1 MLTAY
6 CGAWVMNLS
15 AFFFANR
22 FAVSLFNLS
31 PEAQAMALDIMVW
44 FNIVSLFVWPSSFT
58 LPNILRAAGDARFTM
73 TVSIV
78 SMWTFRVGFCYLAVL
93 CFGGYNVWRNQGIPF
108 VWGSWC
114 DWGSLQNV
122 VDTVLVFLLL
132 NSIRYSTPPTS
143 ITRFTGYLSK
153 LTLGAYLVSWIP
165 DNYLYTMLK
174 SAVPSVTDQLNYF
187 PLTVGGTILVSLLLA
202 AVVECCVSLLMR
214 LLRRS
219 AKVRTAGTAQA

>member
-1 MLTAY
+1 MPD
-6 CGAWVMNLS
+6 WWQ
-15 AFFFANR
+15 R
-22 FAVSLFNLS
+22 LS
-31 PEAQAMALDIMVW
+31 PITYYFLGGY
-44 FNIVSLFVWPSSFT
+44 
-58 LPNILRAAGDARFTM
+58 LRAHVDIKRLRTGRLAALLL
-73 TVSIV
+73 
-78 SMWTFRVGFCYLAVL
+78 LAVL

>member
-1 MLTAY
+1 MRLGEPAKRGGH
-6 CGAWVMNLS
+6 GAGISS
-15 AFFFANR
+15 AELHPIFH
-22 FAVSLFNLS
+22 
-31 PEAQAMALDIMVW
+31 
-44 FNIVSLFVWPSSFT
+44 
-58 LPNILRAAGDARFTM
+58 
-73 TVSIV
+73 
-78 SMWTFRVGFCYLAVL
+78 
-93 CFGGYNVWRNQGIPF
+93 
-108 VWGSWC
+108 
-114 DWGSLQNV
+114 
-122 VDTVLVFLLL
+122 
-132 NSIRYSTPPTS
+132 PPTS